1 MVLGIGRKKLPDS
14 LSYEESKALAQTGS
28 DKTRA
33 DLAQRGDLRPEVLYF
48 LAEDPSPSVRRHIA
62 ANAQTPR
69 HADLILARDTDE
81 AVRAELAA
89 KVARLT
95 EQDGRGTQ
103 EKAQRI
109 VEETLELLARDQ
121 ATRVRQILAEALK
134 SVAGAPPQVIQRLAR
149 DAEDVVACP
158 VLEFS
163 PLLSDEDLLEI
174 IASSGISS
182 RLCAI
187 ARRSNLGESIS
198 DAIVQ
203 RDDRK
208 AVTELLS
215 NKSAQI
221 REETLDSLIDGSM
234 TETAWQPPLV
244 ERPSLPAGAVKK
256 LAGFVAESLLQRLQ
270 SRSDLDQQT
279 AQAVADEVRK
289 RIEEGGETPP
299 ANANGKVKTPAPS
312 AAANPAE
319 EVAKLKK
326 KGKLNSEAVGDAV
339 LAGQRDF
346 VRHALAVMAGVGVD
360 YVDRVLQGHSAKG
373 ITALAWKAGC
383 SMRVAL
389 QLQTNMG
396 GIPPNKALHARDG
409 SDFPLSPEEMKW
421 QLEFFASLGQQ

>member
-1 MVLGIGRKKLPDS
+1 MVLGIGRKKLPEK
-14 LSYEESKALAQTGS
+14 LSYEESRELAENGS

-33 DLAQRGDLRPEVLYF
+33 DLAARPDLRPEVLYF
-48 LAEDPSPSVRRHIA
+48 LAEDPSTEVRRRIA

-69 HADLILARDTDE
+69 QADLILARDTDE
-81 AVRAELAA
+81 AVRAELAS

-95 EQDGRGTQ
+95 APDGRGAQ
-103 EKAQRI
+103 EKAQRV

-121 ATRVRQILAEALK
+121 ATRVRQILAETLK
-134 SVAGAPPQVIQRLAR
+134 SLADAPPQVIQRLAR

-174 IASSGISS
+174 IAASGISS

-187 ARRSNLGESIS
+187 SRRSSLGEAIS

-208 AVTELLS
+208 AVAELLA

-221 REETLDSLIDGSM
+221 REETLDRLIDGSVQ
-234 TETAWQPPLV
+234 ETAWQPSLV
-244 ERPSLPAGAVKK
+244 ERPALHSGAVKK
-256 LAGFVAESLLQRLQ
+256 LAGFVAETLLKKLQ
-270 SRSDLDQQT
+270 SRSDLDDET
-279 AQAVADEVRK
+279 AQVVAEAVRK
-289 RIEEGGETPP
+289 RIDEGSDAKESKGKAAP
-299 ANANGKVKTPAPS
+299 AADPA
-312 AAANPAE
+312 A
-319 EVAKLKK
+319 EVARLKK
-326 KGKLNSEAVGDAV
+326 KGKLNSEAVGEAV

-346 VRHALAVMAGVGVD
+346 VRHALAALAGVGVD

-383 SMRVAL
+383 TMRVAL

-409 SDFPLSPEEMKW
+409 SDFPLSVEEMEW
-421 QLEFFASLGQQ
+421 QLDFFASLGQQ

>member
-1 MVLGIGRKKLPDS
+1 MALGIGRRKLPDK
-14 LSYEESKALAQTGS
+14 LSYEESKDLAQNGS

-33 DLAQRGDLRPEVLYF
+33 DLAARADLRPEVLYF
-48 LAEDPSPSVRRHIA
+48 LAEDPSTEVRRRIA
-62 ANAQTPR
+62 ANAQAPR
-69 HADLILARDTDE
+69 QADLILARDSDE
-81 AVRAELAA
+81 AVRAELAS

-95 EQDGRGTQ
+95 AQDGRGTQ

-121 ATRVRQILAEALK
+121 ATRVRRILAEALK
-134 SVAGAPPQVIQRLAR
+134 SLAGAPPQVIQRLAR

-174 IASSGISS
+174 IAASGVSS

-187 ARRSNLGESIS
+187 SRRSNLGETIS

-208 AVTELLS
+208 AVAELLA
-215 NKSAQI
+215 NGSAQI
-221 REETLDSLIDGSM
+221 REETLDRLIDASVQ
-234 TETAWQPPLV
+234 ETAWQPPLV
-244 ERPSLPAGAVKK
+244 ERPTLPSGAVKK
-256 LAGFVAESLLQRLQ
+256 LAGIVAETLLQKLQ
-270 SRSDLDQQT
+270 SRSDLDRET
-279 AQAVADEVRK
+279 ARAVAEAVRK
-289 RIEEGGETPP
+289 RIDEGGEAGSDQVGGKAKTAP
-299 ANANGKVKTPAPS
+299 AADPA
-312 AAANPAE
+312 A

-326 KGKLNSEAVGDAV
+326 KGKLNSETVGDAI

-346 VRHALAVMAGVGVD
+346 VRHALAMLAGVGVD

-409 SDFPLSPEEMKW
+409 CEFPLSAEEMDW
-421 QLEFFASLGQQ
+421 QLDFFASLGQQ

>member
-1 MVLGIGRKKLPDS
+1 MVLGIGRRKLPDK
-14 LSYEESKALAQTGS
+14 LSYEESRELAESGS

-33 DLAQRGDLRPEVLYF
+33 DLAARPDLRPEVLYF
-48 LAEDPSPSVRRHIA
+48 LAEDPSTEVRRRIA

-69 HADLILARDTDE
+69 QADLILARDTDE
-81 AVRAELAA
+81 AVRAELAS

-95 EQDGRGTQ
+95 AQDGRGAR
-103 EKAQRI
+103 EKAQR

-121 ATRVRQILAEALK
+121 ATRVRQILAETLK
-134 SVAGAPPQVIQRLAR
+134 SLAGAPPQVIQRLAR

-163 PLLSDEDLLEI
+163 PLLSDDDLLEI
-174 IASSGISS
+174 IAASGVSS

-187 ARRSNLGESIS
+187 SRRSNLGEAIS

-208 AVTELLS
+208 AVAELLA

-221 REETLDSLIDGSM
+221 REETLDRLIDGSVQ
-234 TETAWQPPLV
+234 ETTWQPPLV
-244 ERPSLPAGAVKK
+244 DRPALPSGAVKK
-256 LAGFVAESLLQRLQ
+256 LAGFVAETLLQKLQ
-270 SRSDLDQQT
+270 SRSDLDRET
-279 AQAVADEVRK
+279 AQAVAEAVRK
-289 RIEEGGETPP
+289 RIDEGGDAKEGKGKSAP
-299 ANANGKVKTPAPS
+299 AADPA
-312 AAANPAE
+312 A
-319 EVAKLKK
+319 EVARLKK
-326 KGKLNSEAVGDAV
+326 KGKLNSEAVGDAI

-346 VRHALAVMAGVGVD
+346 VRHALAALAGVGVD

-383 SMRVAL
+383 TMRVAL

-409 SDFPLSPEEMKW
+409 SEFPLSAEEMEW
-421 QLEFFASLGQQ
+421 QLDFFASLGQQ